1 MELRIPPLVASR
13 EASDSLHWEST
24 YLASLRRQNR
34 KADSRADAERTA
46 FLPSGKGAPLAAVAH
61 DDSVLYFD
69 VQLEGKTAAYRVAC
83 RPTKRSICTWWRSC
97 LSGGRPPRDG
107 AGQHEAATLD
117 REWPWEDVL
126 QEGTPS
132 DATFADCIT
141 FEGRPPQID
150 ILVEG
155 EQHHRVTSGG
165 TSEVVLYSPKHDA
178 WMYNRKMAR
187 VPIAKVVAYRG
198 PLIRTLSPEDVG
210 VRAYLDARDRDKYH
224 SSRAR
229 CGRAARL
236 AEQHARSGR
245 RCAAASEPADS
256 SLREPPL
263 SHGSRAA
270 AGAAP

>member
-1 MELRIPPLVASR
+1 MRSSNSEIQFRILFFYCPKGNLNGAANSTPCCLG

-69 VQLEGKTAAYRVAC
+69 VQLEGKTAAYRVAR
-83 RPTKRSICTWWRSC
+83 RPGEAQHLYVVAVLPERADVRRATV
-97 LSGGRPPRDG
+97 L
-107 AGQHEAATLD
+107 AQHEAATLD

-165 TSEVVLYSPKHDA
+165 TPEVVLYSPKHDA

-187 VPIAKVVAYRG
+187 CRSPR
-198 PLIRTLSPEDVG
+198 LSRT
-210 VRAYLDARDRDKYH
+210 A
-224 SSRAR
+224 
-229 CGRAARL
+229 GR
-236 AEQHARSGR
+236 
-245 RCAAASEPADS
+245 
-256 SLREPPL
+256 
-263 SHGSRAA
+263 
-270 AGAAP
+270 